1 MNYDTISQIKQWR
14 IKHGVSQRQ
23 LATKAGFSRNTYASW
38 ENNHRKASHKVI
50 WRLQNT
56 IFAWGE
62 NDYINNTIYKQTEQS
77 IIKPEQ
83 PKKKKSILHRIVV
96 RCGISIWFIL
106 EKLHIIKK

>member
-1 MNYDTISQIKQWR
+1 MNYDTIAQIKQWR

-38 ENNHRKASHKVI
+38 ENNRRKASHKVI

-62 NDYINNTIYKQTEQS
+62 NDYLTHTELNQQILQTTS
-77 IIKPEQ
+77 TDTKI
-83 PKKKKSILHRIVV
+83 KKSLLYRCGQMTGKVV
-96 RCGISIWFIL
+96 RW
-106 EKLHIIKK
+106 IIRAFKK